1 MSRALVAA
9 GMSVLIAAAAA
20 VVYTRQSQA
29 PVGYDDTPFLPN
41 SKWRVHDSNRPH
53 PPLVTPGPAGPAV
66 PAPSDAVVLF
76 DGKDLSKWRVYE
88 KGTPARWKI
97 EGDAMVVVAGTGTI
111 ESTEK
116 FGDVPLHVEVATPA
130 KVEGHSQE
138 RGNSGVFLM
147 SRYEIQ
153 ILDSFEN
160 VTYADGQA
168 GAIYGQFPPLVNAS
182 RKPGE
187 WQTYDIVFTAPRF
200 KGSELASPA
209 RVTVLHN
216 GVLVQD
222 NQTLIGATKH
232 RVVGTYEAHSD
243 AEPILLQDHGNPT
256 RFRSIW
262 ARRLTPR

>member
-1 MSRALVAA
+1 MSRVPVIAALT
-9 GMSVLIAAAAA
+9 VLIVAAA
-20 VVYTRQSQA
+20 VVVQTMRQTA
-29 PVGYDDTPFLPN
+29 PVGYDDTPLLPN
-41 SKWRVHDSNRPH
+41 SKWRVHDGKRPQ
-53 PPLVTPGPAGPAV
+53 PPVVTPPPAGLAV

-88 KGTPARWKI
+88 KGTPAGWRI
-97 EGDAMVVVAGTGTI
+97 EGDAMVVVPGSGTI

-116 FGDVPLHVEVATPA
+116 FGDVQLHLEFATPST
-130 KVEGHSQE
+130 VEGHSQE

-160 VTYADGQA
+160 ITYPDGQA

-200 KGSELASPA
+200 DGAAVASPA

-216 GVLVQD
+216 GILVQD
-222 NQTLIGATKH
+222 NQALIGATKH
-232 RVVGTYEAHSD
+232 RVVGTYEPHAD
-243 AEPILLQDHGNPT
+243 AEPVLLQDHGNPM

-262 ARRLTPR
+262 ARRLR